1 MKKLGFGMMR
11 LPLLNEEDKKSID
24 KKTVCQMVDT
34 FMERGFTYFDT
45 AYMYHEYESERA
57 MKDVLVTR
65 KDRDS
70 YTLASKLPVMQ
81 LKEKEDMERIF
92 DEQREKC
99 GVEYFD
105 YYLLH
110 ALDAEHYKTVKR
122 LDCFGFAMQKKAE
135 GKVKHVGFS
144 FHDSAEVLDQILT
157 EHPEAEFVQ
166 LQLNYLDWEDEKV
179 QSRKC
184 YETAVKH
191 GKKVVVMEPVKG
203 GTLAKL
209 PKKAEDVLKALHPD
223 WSAASWA
230 IRFVASLENVMVVL
244 SGMSTPEQ
252 MDDNTA
258 YMKEFEPLTEK
269 EKQVLLG
276 EVVDSI
282 HEAAKI
288 PCTACRYCVEGCPM
302 NIAIPEYFA
311 LYNDEIT
318 DKGNPEHAKRYAELT
333 KEHGKASDCVECGQ
347 CEGACPQH
355 LPAITWL
362 KKVAEVFERREKES
376 P

>member
-1 MKKLGFGMMR
+1 MQQMKKLGFGMMR

-92 DEQREKC
+92 NEQREKC

-166 LQLNYLDWEDEKV
+166 LQLNYLDWEDAKV

-230 IRFVASLENVMVVL
+230 IRFVASLENVMVV
-244 SGMSTPEQ
+244 
-252 MDDNTA
+252 
-258 YMKEFEPLTEK
+258 
-269 EKQVLLG
+269 
-276 EVVDSI
+276 DSI
-282 HEAAKI
+282 LEAAKI

-318 DKGNPEHAKRYAELT
+318 DKGNPEYAKRYAELT

-347 CEGACPQH
+347 CEGA
-355 LPAITWL
+355 
-362 KKVAEVFERREKES
+362 EVFERR
-376 P
+376 

>member
-1 MKKLGFGMMR
+1 MR

-24 KKTVCQMVDT
+24 KEQACQMTDL
-34 FMERGFTYFDT
+34 FLERGFTYFDT

-57 MKDVLVTR
+57 VKDFLVTR
-65 KDRDS
+65 KDRGS

-92 DEQREKC
+92 NEQREKC

-122 LDCFGFAMQKKAE
+122 LGCFEFAMQKKAE

-144 FHDSAEVLDQILT
+144 FHDSADVLDEILT
-157 EHPEAEFVQ
+157 DHPEAEFVQ
-166 LQLNYLDWEDEKV
+166 LQLNYLDWEDAKV

-203 GTLAKL
+203 GTLANL
-209 PKKAEDVLKALHPD
+209 PAKAKEVLHGLHPD
-223 WSAASWA
+223 WSDASWA

-244 SGMSTPEQ
+244 SGMSNLQQMEDNSGYMEQ
-252 MDDNTA
+252 
-258 YMKEFEPLTEK
+258 FEPLTEQ
-269 EKQVLLG
+269 EKKVLLG
-276 EVVDSI
+276 QVVDII

-302 NIAIPEYFA
+302 SIAIPEYFA
-311 LYNDEIT
+311 LYNAEIT
-318 DKGNPEHAKRYAELT
+318 EKGTPEHKEQFEALA
-333 KEHGKASDCVECGQ
+333 KEHGKPGDCVACGQ

-355 LPAITWL
+355 LPAIEWL
-362 KKVAEVFERREKES
+362 KKVAEVFEK
-376 P
+376 

>member
-1 MKKLGFGMMR
+1 
-11 LPLLNEEDKKSID
+11 
-24 KKTVCQMVDT
+24 
-34 FMERGFTYFDT
+34 
-45 AYMYHEYESERA
+45 
-57 MKDVLVTR
+57 
-65 KDRDS
+65 
-70 YTLASKLPVMQ
+70 MQ

-92 DEQREKC
+92 NEQREKC

-122 LDCFGFAMQKKAE
+122 LGCFEFAMQKKAE

-144 FHDSAEVLDQILT
+144 FHDSADVLDEILT
-157 EHPEAEFVQ
+157 DHPEAEFVQ
-166 LQLNYLDWEDEKV
+166 LQLNYLDWEDAKV

-203 GTLAKL
+203 GTLANL
-209 PKKAEDVLKALHPD
+209 PAKAKEVLHGLHPD
-223 WSAASWA
+223 WSDASWA

-244 SGMSTPEQ
+244 SGMSNLQQMEDNSGYMEQ
-252 MDDNTA
+252 
-258 YMKEFEPLTEK
+258 FEPLTEQ
-269 EKQVLLG
+269 EKKVLLG
-276 EVVDSI
+276 QVVDII

-302 NIAIPEYFA
+302 SIAIPEYFA
-311 LYNDEIT
+311 LYNAEIT
-318 DKGNPEHAKRYAELT
+318 EKGTPEHKEQFEALA
-333 KEHGKASDCVECGQ
+333 KEHGKPGDCVACGQ

-355 LPAITWL
+355 LPAIEWL
-362 KKVAEVFERREKES
+362 KKVAEVFEK
-376 P
+376 

>member
-1 MKKLGFGMMR
+1 MKKLGFGLMR

-24 KKTVCQMVDT
+24 KEQACQMTDL
-34 FMERGFTYFDT
+34 FLERGFTYFDT

-57 MKDVLVTR
+57 VKDFLVTR
-65 KDRDS
+65 KDRGS

-92 DEQREKC
+92 NEQREKC

-122 LDCFGFAMQKKAE
+122 LGCFEFAMQKKAE

-144 FHDSAEVLDQILT
+144 FHDSADVLDEILT
-157 EHPEAEFVQ
+157 DHPEVEFVQ
-166 LQLNYLDWEDEKV
+166 LQLNYLDWEDAKV

-203 GTLAKL
+203 GTLANL
-209 PKKAEDVLKALHPD
+209 PAKAKEVLHGLHPD
-223 WSAASWA
+223 WSDASWA

-244 SGMSTPEQ
+244 SGMSNLQQMEDNSGYMEQ
-252 MDDNTA
+252 
-258 YMKEFEPLTEK
+258 FEPLTEQ
-269 EKQVLLG
+269 EKKVLLG
-276 EVVDSI
+276 QVVDII

-302 NIAIPEYFA
+302 SIAIPEYFA
-311 LYNDEIT
+311 LYNAEIT
-318 DKGNPEHAKRYAELT
+318 EKGTPEHKEQFEALA
-333 KEHGKASDCVECGQ
+333 KEHGKPGDCVACGQ

-355 LPAITWL
+355 LPAIEWL
-362 KKVAEVFERREKES
+362 KKVAEVFEK
-376 P
+376 

>member
-57 MKDVLVTR
+57 VKDVLVTR

-92 DEQREKC
+92 NEQREKC

-144 FHDSAEVLDQILT
+144 LSRQCRGARSDPYRASGSRIRTAAAE
-157 EHPEAEFVQ
+157 
-166 LQLNYLDWEDEKV
+166 
-179 QSRKC
+179 
-184 YETAVKH
+184 
-191 GKKVVVMEPVKG
+191 
-203 GTLAKL
+203 
-209 PKKAEDVLKALHPD
+209 
-223 WSAASWA
+223 
-230 IRFVASLENVMVVL
+230 L
-244 SGMSTPEQ
+244 SGLGGCKGAVP
-252 MDDNTA
+252 
-258 YMKEFEPLTEK
+258 
-269 EKQVLLG
+269 QVL
-276 EVVDSI
+276 
-282 HEAAKI
+282 
-288 PCTACRYCVEGCPM
+288 
-302 NIAIPEYFA
+302 
-311 LYNDEIT
+311 
-318 DKGNPEHAKRYAELT
+318 
-333 KEHGKASDCVECGQ
+333 
-347 CEGACPQH
+347 
-355 LPAITWL
+355 
-362 KKVAEVFERREKES
+362 
-376 P
+376 

>member
-1 MKKLGFGMMR
+1 MKKLGFGLMR

-24 KKTVCQMVDT
+24 KEQTCQMTDL
-34 FMERGFTYFDT
+34 FLERGFTYFDT

-57 MKDVLVTR
+57 VKDFLVTR
-65 KDRDS
+65 KDRGS

-92 DEQREKC
+92 NEQREKC

-122 LDCFGFAMQKKAE
+122 LGCFEFAMQKKAE

-144 FHDSAEVLDQILT
+144 FHDSADVLDEILT
-157 EHPEAEFVQ
+157 DHPEAEFVQ
-166 LQLNYLDWEDEKV
+166 LQLNYLDWEDAKV

-203 GTLAKL
+203 GTLANL
-209 PKKAEDVLKALHPD
+209 PAKAKEVLHGLHPD
-223 WSAASWA
+223 WSDASWA

-244 SGMSTPEQ
+244 SGMSNLQQMEDNSGYMEQ
-252 MDDNTA
+252 
-258 YMKEFEPLTEK
+258 FEPLTEQ
-269 EKQVLLG
+269 EKKVLLG
-276 EVVDSI
+276 QVVDII

-302 NIAIPEYFA
+302 SIAIPEYFA
-311 LYNDEIT
+311 LYNAEIT
-318 DKGNPEHAKRYAELT
+318 EKGTPEHKEQFEALA
-333 KEHGKASDCVECGQ
+333 KEHGKPGDCVACGQ

-355 LPAITWL
+355 LPAIEWL
-362 KKVAEVFERREKES
+362 KKVAEVFEK
-376 P
+376 

>member
-1 MKKLGFGMMR
+1 MKKLGFGLMR

-24 KKTVCQMVDT
+24 KEQACQMTDL
-34 FMERGFTYFDT
+34 FLERGFTYFDT

-57 MKDVLVTR
+57 VKDFLVTR
-65 KDRDS
+65 KDRGS

-92 DEQREKC
+92 NEQREKC

-122 LDCFGFAMQKKAE
+122 LGCFEFAMQKKAE

-144 FHDSAEVLDQILT
+144 FHDSADVLDEILT
-157 EHPEAEFVQ
+157 DHPEAEFVQ
-166 LQLNYLDWEDEKV
+166 LQLNYLDWEDAKV

-203 GTLAKL
+203 GTLANL
-209 PKKAEDVLKALHPD
+209 PAKAKEVLHGLHPD
-223 WSAASWA
+223 WSDASWA

-244 SGMSTPEQ
+244 SGMSNLQQMEDNSGYMEQ
-252 MDDNTA
+252 
-258 YMKEFEPLTEK
+258 FEPLMEQEK
-269 EKQVLLG
+269 KVLLG
-276 EVVDSI
+276 QVVDII

-302 NIAIPEYFA
+302 SIAIPEYFA
-311 LYNDEIT
+311 LYNAEIT
-318 DKGNPEHAKRYAELT
+318 EKGTPEHKEQFEALA
-333 KEHGKASDCVECGQ
+333 KEHGKPGDCVACGQ

-355 LPAITWL
+355 LPAIEWL
-362 KKVAEVFERREKES
+362 KKVAEVFEK
-376 P
+376 

>member
-1 MKKLGFGMMR
+1 MR

-24 KKTVCQMVDT
+24 KEQACQMTDL
-34 FMERGFTYFDT
+34 FLERGFTYFDT

-57 MKDVLVTR
+57 VKDFLVTR
-65 KDRDS
+65 KDRGS

-92 DEQREKC
+92 NEQREKC

-122 LDCFGFAMQKKAE
+122 LGCFEFAMQKKAE

-144 FHDSAEVLDQILT
+144 FHDSADVLDEILT
-157 EHPEAEFVQ
+157 DHPEAEFVQ
-166 LQLNYLDWEDEKV
+166 LQLNYLDWEDAKV

-203 GTLAKL
+203 GTLANL
-209 PKKAEDVLKALHPD
+209 PAKAKEVLHGLHPD
-223 WSAASWA
+223 WSDASWA
-230 IRFVASLENVMVVL
+230 IRFVASLENAMVVL
-244 SGMSTPEQ
+244 SGMSNLQQMEDNSGYMEQ
-252 MDDNTA
+252 
-258 YMKEFEPLTEK
+258 FEPLTEQ
-269 EKQVLLG
+269 EKKVLLG
-276 EVVDSI
+276 QVVDII

-302 NIAIPEYFA
+302 SIAIPEYFA
-311 LYNDEIT
+311 LYNAEIT
-318 DKGNPEHAKRYAELT
+318 EKGTPEHKEQFEALA
-333 KEHGKASDCVECGQ
+333 KEHGKPGDCVACGQ

-355 LPAITWL
+355 LPAIEWL
-362 KKVAEVFERREKES
+362 KKVAEVFEK
-376 P
+376 

>member
-1 MKKLGFGMMR
+1 MQQMKKLGFGMMR

-57 MKDVLVTR
+57 VKDVLVTR

-166 LQLNYLDWEDEKV
+166 LQLNYLDWEDAKV

-362 KKVAEVFERREKES
+362 KKVAEVFERR
-376 P
+376 

>member
-1 MKKLGFGMMR
+1 MKKLGFGLMR

-24 KKTVCQMVDT
+24 KEKAAEMADL
-34 FMERGFTYFDT
+34 FLERGFTYFDT

-57 MKDVLVTR
+57 VKDFLVAR

-92 DEQREKC
+92 NEQREKC

-122 LDCFGFAMQKKAE
+122 LGCFEFAMQKKAE

-144 FHDSAEVLDQILT
+144 FHDSAEVLDEILT

-166 LQLNYLDWEDEKV
+166 LQLNYLDWEDAKV
-179 QSRKC
+179 QSRRC

-203 GTLAKL
+203 GTLANL
-209 PKKAEDVLKALHPD
+209 PEKAREILHQMHPT
-223 WSAASWA
+223 WSDASWA

-244 SGMSTPEQ
+244 SGMSNMAQMEDNSGYMEQ
-252 MDDNTA
+252 
-258 YMKEFEPLTEK
+258 FEPLTEE
-269 EKQVLLG
+269 EKKVLLG
-276 EVVDSI
+276 EVVDII

-302 NIAIPEYFA
+302 SIAIPEYFA
-311 LYNDEIT
+311 LYNEEIT
-318 DKGNPEHAKRYAELT
+318 DKGNPEHKARFEALT
-333 KEHGKASDCVECGQ
+333 KEHGKPSDCVACGQ
-347 CEGACPQH
+347 FEGACPQH
-355 LPAITWL
+355 LPVIEWL
-362 KKVAEVFERREKES
+362 KKVAEIFEGK
-376 P
+376 

>member
-1 MKKLGFGMMR
+1 MKKLGFGLMR

-24 KKTVCQMVDT
+24 KEQACQMTDL
-34 FMERGFTYFDT
+34 FLERGFTYFDT

-57 MKDVLVTR
+57 VKDFLVTS
-65 KDRDS
+65 KDRGS

-92 DEQREKC
+92 NEQREKC

-122 LDCFGFAMQKKAE
+122 LGCFEFAMQKKAE

-144 FHDSAEVLDQILT
+144 FHDSADVLDEILT
-157 EHPEAEFVQ
+157 DHPEAEFVQ
-166 LQLNYLDWEDEKV
+166 LQLNYLDWEDAKV

-203 GTLAKL
+203 GTLANL
-209 PKKAEDVLKALHPD
+209 PAKAKEVLHGLHPD
-223 WSAASWA
+223 WSDASWA

-244 SGMSTPEQ
+244 SGMSNLQQMEDNSGYMEQ
-252 MDDNTA
+252 
-258 YMKEFEPLTEK
+258 FEPLTEQ
-269 EKQVLLG
+269 EKKVLLG
-276 EVVDSI
+276 QVVDII

-302 NIAIPEYFA
+302 SIAIPEYFA
-311 LYNDEIT
+311 LYNAEIT
-318 DKGNPEHAKRYAELT
+318 EKGTPEHKEQFEALA
-333 KEHGKASDCVECGQ
+333 KEHGKPGDCVACGQ

-355 LPAITWL
+355 LPAIEWL
-362 KKVAEVFERREKES
+362 KKVAEVFEK
-376 P
+376 

>member
-1 MKKLGFGMMR
+1 MKKLGFGLMR

-24 KKTVCQMVDT
+24 KEQACQMTDL
-34 FMERGFTYFDT
+34 FLECGFTYFDT

-57 MKDVLVTR
+57 VKDFLVTR
-65 KDRDS
+65 KDRGS

-92 DEQREKC
+92 NEQREKC

-122 LDCFGFAMQKKAE
+122 LGCFEFAMQKKAE

-144 FHDSAEVLDQILT
+144 FHDSADVLDEILT
-157 EHPEAEFVQ
+157 DHPEAEFVQ
-166 LQLNYLDWEDEKV
+166 LQLNYLDWEDAKV

-203 GTLAKL
+203 GTLANL
-209 PKKAEDVLKALHPD
+209 PAKAKEVLHGLHPD
-223 WSAASWA
+223 WSDASWA

-244 SGMSTPEQ
+244 SGMSNLQQMEDNSGYMEQ
-252 MDDNTA
+252 
-258 YMKEFEPLTEK
+258 FEPLTEQ
-269 EKQVLLG
+269 EKKVLLG
-276 EVVDSI
+276 QVVDII

-302 NIAIPEYFA
+302 SIAIPEYFA
-311 LYNDEIT
+311 LYNAEIT
-318 DKGNPEHAKRYAELT
+318 EKGTPEHKEQFEALA
-333 KEHGKASDCVECGQ
+333 KEHGKPGDCVACGQ

-355 LPAITWL
+355 LPAIEWL
-362 KKVAEVFERREKES
+362 KKVAEVFEK
-376 P
+376 

>member
-1 MKKLGFGMMR
+1 MQHMKKLGFGMMR

-57 MKDVLVTR
+57 VKDVLVMR

-92 DEQREKC
+92 NEQREKC

-166 LQLNYLDWEDEKV
+166 LQLNYLDWEDAKV

-355 LPAITWL
+355 LPVITWL
-362 KKVAEVFERREKES
+362 KKVAEVFERR
-376 P
+376 

>member
-1 MKKLGFGMMR
+1 MQQMKKLGFGMMR

-92 DEQREKC
+92 NEQREKC

-166 LQLNYLDWEDEKV
+166 LQLNYLDWEDAKV

-362 KKVAEVFERREKES
+362 KKVAEVFERR
-376 P
+376 

>member
-1 MKKLGFGMMR
+1 MQQMKKLGFGMMR

-34 FMERGFTYFDT
+34 FIERCFTYFDT

-92 DEQREKC
+92 NEQREKC

-166 LQLNYLDWEDEKV
+166 LQLNYLDWEDAKV

-209 PKKAEDVLKALHPD
+209 PRKAEDVLKALHPD

-276 EVVDSI
+276 EVVDII

-318 DKGNPEHAKRYAELT
+318 DKGNPEHAKRYEELT

-362 KKVAEVFERREKES
+362 KKVAEVFERR
-376 P
+376 

>member
-1 MKKLGFGMMR
+1 MQQMKKLGFGMMR

-92 DEQREKC
+92 NEQREKC

-122 LDCFGFAMQKKAE
+122 QDCFGFAMQKKAE

-166 LQLNYLDWEDEKV
+166 LQLNYLDWEDAKV

-355 LPAITWL
+355 LPALTWL
-362 KKVAEVFERREKES
+362 KKVAEVFERR
-376 P
+376 

>member
-1 MKKLGFGMMR
+1 MQHMKKLGFGMMR

-57 MKDVLVTR
+57 VKDVLVTR

-92 DEQREKC
+92 NEQREKC

-166 LQLNYLDWEDEKV
+166 LQLNYLDWEDAKV

-184 YETAVKH
+184 YETAAKH

-362 KKVAEVFERREKES
+362 KKVAEVFERR
-376 P
+376 

>member
-1 MKKLGFGMMR
+1 M
-11 LPLLNEEDKKSID
+11 S
-24 KKTVCQMVDT
+24 
-34 FMERGFTYFDT
+34 
-45 AYMYHEYESERA
+45 
-57 MKDVLVTR
+57 
-65 KDRDS
+65 
-70 YTLASKLPVMQ
+70 
-81 LKEKEDMERIF
+81 
-92 DEQREKC
+92 REKNAAWSN
-99 GVEYFD
+99 FD

-122 LDCFGFAMQKKAE
+122 LGCFGFAMQKKAE

-166 LQLNYLDWEDEKV
+166 LQLNYLDWEDAKV

-362 KKVAEVFERREKES
+362 KKVAEVFERR
-376 P
+376 

>member
-1 MKKLGFGMMR
+1 MR

-24 KKTVCQMVDT
+24 KEQACQMTDL
-34 FMERGFTYFDT
+34 FLERGFTYFDT

-57 MKDVLVTR
+57 VKDFLVTR
-65 KDRDS
+65 KDRGS

-92 DEQREKC
+92 NEQREKC

-122 LDCFGFAMQKKAE
+122 LGCFEFAMQKKAE

-144 FHDSAEVLDQILT
+144 FHDSADVLDEILT
-157 EHPEAEFVQ
+157 DHPEAEFVQ
-166 LQLNYLDWEDEKV
+166 LQLNYLDWEDAKV
-179 QSRKC
+179 RSRKC

-203 GTLAKL
+203 GTLANL
-209 PKKAEDVLKALHPD
+209 PAKAKEVLHGLHPD
-223 WSAASWA
+223 WSDASWA

-244 SGMSTPEQ
+244 SGMSNLQQMEDNSGYMEQ
-252 MDDNTA
+252 
-258 YMKEFEPLTEK
+258 FEPLTEQ
-269 EKQVLLG
+269 EKKVLLG
-276 EVVDSI
+276 QVVDII

-302 NIAIPEYFA
+302 SIAIPEYFA
-311 LYNDEIT
+311 LYNAEIT
-318 DKGNPEHAKRYAELT
+318 EKGTPEHKEQFEALA
-333 KEHGKASDCVECGQ
+333 KEHGKPGDCVACGQ

-355 LPAITWL
+355 LPAIEWL
-362 KKVAEVFERREKES
+362 KKVAEVFEK
-376 P
+376 

>member
-1 MKKLGFGMMR
+1 MQQMKKLGFGMMR
-11 LPLLNEEDKKSID
+11 LPLLKEEDKKSID

-92 DEQREKC
+92 NEQREKC

-166 LQLNYLDWEDEKV
+166 LQLNYLDWEDAKV

-362 KKVAEVFERREKES
+362 KKVAEVFERR
-376 P
+376 

>member
-1 MKKLGFGMMR
+1 MQQMKKLGFGMMR

-57 MKDVLVTR
+57 VKDVLVTR
-65 KDRDS
+65 KNRNS

-92 DEQREKC
+92 NEQREKC

-166 LQLNYLDWEDEKV
+166 LQLNYLDWEDAKV

-333 KEHGKASDCVECGQ
+333 KEHGKASNCVECGQ

-362 KKVAEVFERREKES
+362 KKVAEVFERR
-376 P
+376 

>member
-1 MKKLGFGMMR
+1 MQQMKKLGFGMMR

-92 DEQREKC
+92 NEQREKC

-166 LQLNYLDWEDEKV
+166 LQLNYLDWEDAKV

-276 EVVDSI
+276 EVVDII

-318 DKGNPEHAKRYAELT
+318 DKGNPEHAKRYEELT

-362 KKVAEVFERREKES
+362 KKVAEVFERR
-376 P
+376 

>member
-1 MKKLGFGMMR
+1 MQQMKKLGFGMMR

-92 DEQREKC
+92 NEQREKC

-166 LQLNYLDWEDEKV
+166 LQLNYLDWEDAKV

-269 EKQVLLG
+269 EKQVLLS

-362 KKVAEVFERREKES
+362 KKVAEVFERR
-376 P
+376 

>member
-1 MKKLGFGMMR
+1 MQHMKKLGFGMMR

-57 MKDVLVTR
+57 VKDVLVTR

-92 DEQREKC
+92 NEQREKC

-166 LQLNYLDWEDEKV
+166 LQLNYLDWEDVKV

-362 KKVAEVFERREKES
+362 KKVAEVFERR
-376 P
+376 

>member
-1 MKKLGFGMMR
+1 MKKLGFGLMR

-24 KKTVCQMVDT
+24 KEQACQMTDL
-34 FMERGFTYFDT
+34 FLERGFTYFDT

-57 MKDVLVTR
+57 VKDFLVTR
-65 KDRDS
+65 KDRGS

-92 DEQREKC
+92 NEQREKC

-122 LDCFGFAMQKKAE
+122 LGCFEFAMQKKAE

-144 FHDSAEVLDQILT
+144 FHDSADVLDEILT
-157 EHPEAEFVQ
+157 DHPEAEFVQ
-166 LQLNYLDWEDEKV
+166 LQLNYLDWEDAKV

-203 GTLAKL
+203 GTLANL
-209 PKKAEDVLKALHPD
+209 PAKAKEVLHGLHPD
-223 WSAASWA
+223 WSDASWA

-244 SGMSTPEQ
+244 SGMSNLQQMEDNSGYMEQ
-252 MDDNTA
+252 
-258 YMKEFEPLTEK
+258 FEPLTEQ
-269 EKQVLLG
+269 EKKVLLG
-276 EVVDSI
+276 QVVDII

-302 NIAIPEYFA
+302 SIAIPEYFA
-311 LYNDEIT
+311 LYNAEIT
-318 DKGNPEHAKRYAELT
+318 EKGTPEHKEQFEALA
-333 KEHGKASDCVECGQ
+333 KEHGKPGDCVACGQ

-355 LPAITWL
+355 LPAIEWL
-362 KKVAEVFERREKES
+362 KKVAEVFER
-376 P
+376 

>member
-1 MKKLGFGMMR
+1 MQQMKKLGFGMMR

-57 MKDVLVTR
+57 VKDVLVTR

-92 DEQREKC
+92 NEQREKC

-166 LQLNYLDWEDEKV
+166 LQLNYLDWEDAKV

-318 DKGNPEHAKRYAELT
+318 DKGNPEHAKRYEELT

-362 KKVAEVFERREKES
+362 KKVAEVFERR
-376 P
+376 

>member
-1 MKKLGFGMMR
+1 
-11 LPLLNEEDKKSID
+11 
-24 KKTVCQMVDT
+24 
-34 FMERGFTYFDT
+34 MEP
-45 AYMYHEYESERA
+45 A
-57 MKDVLVTR
+57 
-65 KDRDS
+65 
-70 YTLASKLPVMQ
+70 VMQ

-92 DEQREKC
+92 NEQREKC

-122 LDCFGFAMQKKAE
+122 LGCFEFAMQKKAE

-144 FHDSAEVLDQILT
+144 FHDSADVLDEILT
-157 EHPEAEFVQ
+157 DHPEAEFVQ
-166 LQLNYLDWEDEKV
+166 LQLNYLDWEDAKV

-203 GTLAKL
+203 GTLANL
-209 PKKAEDVLKALHPD
+209 PAKAKEVLHGLHPD
-223 WSAASWA
+223 WSDASWA

-244 SGMSTPEQ
+244 SGMSNLQQMEDNSGYMEQ
-252 MDDNTA
+252 
-258 YMKEFEPLTEK
+258 FEPLTEQ
-269 EKQVLLG
+269 EKKVLLG
-276 EVVDSI
+276 QVVDII

-302 NIAIPEYFA
+302 SIAIPEYFA
-311 LYNDEIT
+311 LYNAEIT
-318 DKGNPEHAKRYAELT
+318 EKGTPEHKEQFEALA
-333 KEHGKASDCVECGQ
+333 KEHGKPGDCVACGQ

-355 LPAITWL
+355 LPAIEWL
-362 KKVAEVFERREKES
+362 KKVAEVFEK
-376 P
+376 

>member
-1 MKKLGFGMMR
+1 MKKLGFGLMR

-24 KKTVCQMVDT
+24 KEQACQMTDL
-34 FMERGFTYFDT
+34 FLERGFTYFDT

-57 MKDVLVTR
+57 VKDFLVTR
-65 KDRDS
+65 KDRGS

-92 DEQREKC
+92 NEQREKC

-122 LDCFGFAMQKKAE
+122 LGCFEFAMQKKAE

-144 FHDSAEVLDQILT
+144 FHDSADVLDEILT
-157 EHPEAEFVQ
+157 DHPEAEFVQ
-166 LQLNYLDWEDEKV
+166 LQLNYLDWEDAKV

-203 GTLAKL
+203 GTLANL
-209 PKKAEDVLKALHPD
+209 PAKAKEVLHGLHPD
-223 WSAASWA
+223 WSDASWA

-244 SGMSTPEQ
+244 SGMSNLQQMEDNSGYMEQ
-252 MDDNTA
+252 
-258 YMKEFEPLTEK
+258 FEPLTEQ
-269 EKQVLLG
+269 EKKVLLG
-276 EVVDSI
+276 QVVDII

-302 NIAIPEYFA
+302 SIAIPEYFA
-311 LYNDEIT
+311 LYNAEIT
-318 DKGNPEHAKRYAELT
+318 ETGTPEHKEQFEALA
-333 KEHGKASDCVECGQ
+333 KEHGKPGDCVACGQ

-355 LPAITWL
+355 LPAIEWL
-362 KKVAEVFERREKES
+362 KKVAEVFEK
-376 P
+376 

>member
-1 MKKLGFGMMR
+1 MKKLGFGLMR

-24 KKTVCQMVDT
+24 KEQACQMTDL
-34 FMERGFTYFDT
+34 FLERGFTYFDT

-57 MKDVLVTR
+57 VKDFLVTR
-65 KDRDS
+65 KDRGS

-81 LKEKEDMERIF
+81 LKEKEDMEHIF
-92 DEQREKC
+92 NEQREKC

-122 LDCFGFAMQKKAE
+122 LGCFEFAMQKKAE

-144 FHDSAEVLDQILT
+144 FHDSADVLDEILT
-157 EHPEAEFVQ
+157 DHPEAEFVQ
-166 LQLNYLDWEDEKV
+166 LQLNYLDWEDAKV

-203 GTLAKL
+203 GTLANL
-209 PKKAEDVLKALHPD
+209 PAKAKEVLHGLHPD
-223 WSAASWA
+223 WSDASWA

-244 SGMSTPEQ
+244 SGMSNLQQMEDNSGYMEQ
-252 MDDNTA
+252 
-258 YMKEFEPLTEK
+258 FEPLTEQ
-269 EKQVLLG
+269 EKKVLLG
-276 EVVDSI
+276 QVVDII

-302 NIAIPEYFA
+302 SIAIPEYFA
-311 LYNDEIT
+311 LYNAEIT
-318 DKGNPEHAKRYAELT
+318 EKGTPEHKEQFEALA
-333 KEHGKASDCVECGQ
+333 KEHGKPGDCVACGQ

-355 LPAITWL
+355 LPAIEWL
-362 KKVAEVFERREKES
+362 KKVAEVFEK
-376 P
+376 

>member
-1 MKKLGFGMMR
+1 MQQMKKLGFGMMR

-92 DEQREKC
+92 NEQREKC

-282 HEAAKI
+282 HESAKI

-362 KKVAEVFERREKES
+362 KKVAEVFERR
-376 P
+376 

>member
-92 DEQREKC
+92 NEQREKC

-166 LQLNYLDWEDEKV
+166 LQLNYLDWEDVKV

-258 YMKEFEPLTEK
+258 YMKELEPLTEK

-362 KKVAEVFERREKES
+362 KKVAEVFERR
-376 P
+376 

>member
-1 MKKLGFGMMR
+1 MKKLGFGLMR

-24 KKTVCQMVDT
+24 KEQACQMTDL
-34 FMERGFTYFDT
+34 FLERGFTYFDT

-57 MKDVLVTR
+57 VKDFLVTR
-65 KDRDS
+65 KDRGS

-92 DEQREKC
+92 NEQREKC

-122 LDCFGFAMQKKAE
+122 LGCFEFAMQKKAE

-144 FHDSAEVLDQILT
+144 FHDSADVLDEILT
-157 EHPEAEFVQ
+157 DHPEAEFVQ
-166 LQLNYLDWEDEKV
+166 LQLNYLDWEDAKV

-203 GTLAKL
+203 GTLANL
-209 PKKAEDVLKALHPD
+209 PAKAKEVLHGLHPD
-223 WSAASWA
+223 WSDASWA

-244 SGMSTPEQ
+244 SGMSNLQQMEDNSGYMEQ
-252 MDDNTA
+252 
-258 YMKEFEPLTEK
+258 FEPLTEQ
-269 EKQVLLG
+269 EKKVLLG
-276 EVVDSI
+276 QVVDI
-282 HEAAKI
+282 VHEAAKI

-302 NIAIPEYFA
+302 SIAIPEYFA
-311 LYNDEIT
+311 LYNAEIT
-318 DKGNPEHAKRYAELT
+318 EKGTPEHKEQFEALA
-333 KEHGKASDCVECGQ
+333 KEHGKPGDCVACGQ

-355 LPAITWL
+355 LPAIEWL
-362 KKVAEVFERREKES
+362 KKVAEVFEK
-376 P
+376 

>member
-1 MKKLGFGMMR
+1 MKKLGFGLMR
-11 LPLLNEEDKKSID
+11 LPLLKEDDKKSINKEQAGVMAD
-24 KKTVCQMVDT
+24 L
-34 FMERGFTYFDT
+34 FLERGFTYFDT

-57 MKDVLVTR
+57 VKDFLINR
-65 KDRDS
+65 KDRGS
-70 YTLASKLPVMQ
+70 FTLASKLPVMQ

-92 DEQREKC
+92 NEQREKC

-122 LDCFGFAMQKKAE
+122 LDCFEFALQKKAE

-144 FHDSAEVLDQILT
+144 FHDSAEVLDEILT
-157 EHPEAEFVQ
+157 EHPETEFVQ
-166 LQLNYLDWEDEKV
+166 LQLNYLDWEDPNV

-203 GTLAKL
+203 GTLANL
-209 PKKAEDVLKALHPD
+209 PEKAKEVLHALHPD
-223 WSAASWA
+223 WSDASWA

-244 SGMSTPEQ
+244 SGMSNMEQ
-252 MDDNTA
+252 MEDNTS
-258 YMKEFEPLTEK
+258 YMQEFTPLTEE

-276 EVVDSI
+276 QVVDII
-282 HEAAKI
+282 HEAAKV

-311 LYNDEIT
+311 LYNAEILE
-318 DKGNPEHAKRYAELT
+318 KGNPAHKERFASLA
-333 KEHGKASDCVECGQ
+333 KEHGKPSDCVACAQ

-355 LPAITWL
+355 LPVIEWL
-362 KKVAEVFERREKES
+362 KKTAEVFER
-376 P
+376 

>member
-1 MKKLGFGMMR
+1 MKKLGFGLMR

-24 KKTVCQMVDT
+24 KEQACQMTDL
-34 FMERGFTYFDT
+34 FLERGFTYFDT

-57 MKDVLVTR
+57 VKDFLVTR
-65 KDRDS
+65 KDRGS

-92 DEQREKC
+92 NEQREKC

-122 LDCFGFAMQKKAE
+122 LGCFEFAMQKKAE

-144 FHDSAEVLDQILT
+144 FHDSADVLDEILT
-157 EHPEAEFVQ
+157 DHPEAEFVQ
-166 LQLNYLDWEDEKV
+166 LQLNYLDWEDAKV

-203 GTLAKL
+203 GTLANL
-209 PKKAEDVLKALHPD
+209 PAKAKEVLHGLHPD
-223 WSAASWA
+223 WSDASWA

-244 SGMSTPEQ
+244 SGMSNLQQMEDNSGYMEQ
-252 MDDNTA
+252 
-258 YMKEFEPLTEK
+258 FEPLTEQ
-269 EKQVLLG
+269 EKKVLLG
-276 EVVDSI
+276 QVVDII

-302 NIAIPEYFA
+302 SIAIPEYFA
-311 LYNDEIT
+311 LYNAEIT
-318 DKGNPEHAKRYAELT
+318 EKGTPEHKEQFEALA
-333 KEHGKASDCVECGQ
+333 KEHGKPGDCVACGQ

-355 LPAITWL
+355 LPAIEWL
-362 KKVAEVFERREKES
+362 KKVSEVFEK
-376 P
+376 